1 MQIRAGAMHWATWL
15 LVVAGLTACGGGA
28 DDATQPARTQ
38 AAPLLQSEAWVQPSG
53 VQAQVGVK
61 ARALTPAAVPLPTQ
75 VQLGELVRAKG
86 AALQEGGAR
95 LVGVS
100 RALAETAEPD
110 GLAARLRWKD
120 TPTGAKVA
128 ALSVSASG
136 AQGLRLALRVETL
149 PADALLRVY
158 SQARPET
165 VYEVAGQQV
174 LDAIARNLAAGETG
188 DAAHTWWTPEL
199 GADEQTLEIELAPGT
214 DPQALRISVPRVSH
228 IFEDLSVPPEGA
240 LVSKINESATC
251 NLDASCYD
259 EGAAQR
265 NAVARM
271 VFTKDG
277 STYACT
283 GTLLNDLASSGTPYF
298 LSANHCISTQ
308 AAASSLQTDWFYR
321 SPTCNSRTLSS
332 ASVRRFGGA
341 TLLYANAA
349 SDTALVQLND
359 APPPGA
365 AFAAWDATPQA
376 SGAAVFGLHHPSADL
391 LKVSFGTLMGQLSCT
406 GGAGTNFTCSGSTGN
421 YYRVQWSSG
430 TTEGGSSGSAL
441 FRGGYVVGTLYGGA
455 VSCTATGGFDAYGR
469 LDVAYND
476 GIKKWLAGSGSG
488 SGSGGG
494 GVSTLGSLF
503 RTMLSPK

>member
-1 MQIRAGAMHWATWL
+1 
-15 LVVAGLTACGGGA
+15 
-28 DDATQPARTQ
+28 
-38 AAPLLQSEAWVQPSG
+38 
-53 VQAQVGVK
+53 
-61 ARALTPAAVPLPTQ
+61 
-75 VQLGELVRAKG
+75 
-86 AALQEGGAR
+86 
-95 LVGVS
+95 
-100 RALAETAEPD
+100 
-110 GLAARLRWKD
+110 
-120 TPTGAKVA
+120 
-128 ALSVSASG
+128 
-136 AQGLRLALRVETL
+136 
-149 PADALLRVY
+149 
-158 SQARPET
+158 
-165 VYEVAGQQV
+165 
-174 LDAIARNLAAGETG
+174 
-188 DAAHTWWTPEL
+188 
-199 GADEQTLEIELAPGT
+199 
-214 DPQALRISVPRVSH
+214 
-228 IFEDLSVPPEGA
+228 
-240 LVSKINESATC
+240 
-251 NLDASCYD
+251 
-259 EGAAQR
+259 
-265 NAVARM
+265 M

-391 LKVSFGTLMGQLSCT
+391 LKVSFGTLMGPLSCT

-488 SGSGGG
+488 SGGG
-494 GVSTLGSLF
+494 GVSTLAAYFGQC
-503 RTMLSPK
+503 

>member
-1 MQIRAGAMHWATWL
+1 
-15 LVVAGLTACGGGA
+15 
-28 DDATQPARTQ
+28 
-38 AAPLLQSEAWVQPSG
+38 
-53 VQAQVGVK
+53 
-61 ARALTPAAVPLPTQ
+61 
-75 VQLGELVRAKG
+75 
-86 AALQEGGAR
+86 
-95 LVGVS
+95 
-100 RALAETAEPD
+100 
-110 GLAARLRWKD
+110 
-120 TPTGAKVA
+120 
-128 ALSVSASG
+128 
-136 AQGLRLALRVETL
+136 
-149 PADALLRVY
+149 
-158 SQARPET
+158 
-165 VYEVAGQQV
+165 
-174 LDAIARNLAAGETG
+174 
-188 DAAHTWWTPEL
+188 
-199 GADEQTLEIELAPGT
+199 
-214 DPQALRISVPRVSH
+214 
-228 IFEDLSVPPEGA
+228 
-240 LVSKINESATC
+240 
-251 NLDASCYD
+251 
-259 EGAAQR
+259 
-265 NAVARM
+265 M

-430 TTEGGSSGSAL
+430 TTEGGSSGSAA
-441 FRGGYVVGTLYGGA
+441 FVTFGERRYVVGQLLGGTA
-455 VSCTATGGFDAYGR
+455 SCAARDGVDHYGR
-469 LDVAYND
+469 FDTSYRTALRR
-476 GIKKWLAGSGSG
+476 WLNPTAAN
-488 SGSGGG
+488 
-494 GVSTLGSLF
+494 
-503 RTMLSPK
+503 